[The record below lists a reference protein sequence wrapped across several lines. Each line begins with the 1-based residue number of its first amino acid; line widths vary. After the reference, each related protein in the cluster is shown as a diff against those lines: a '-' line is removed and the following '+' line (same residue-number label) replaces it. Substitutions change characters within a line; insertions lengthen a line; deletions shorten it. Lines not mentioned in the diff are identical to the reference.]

1 MNKRQSKKLK
11 TKLMTA
17 IEELNNDIF
26 LSEGMTPCT
35 EEEVKIVYNKI
46 KNNKK
51 AIKETLGDYKKY
63 IR

>member
-1 MNKRQSKKLK
+1 
-11 TKLMTA
+11 MTA